1 MQIHYRTV
9 RALFYRLLSCLL
21 LAFGILMWVASV
33 MLVFLYMINT
43 SYQKILYVS
52 LIHLN
57 TVLLNISNI
66 TITEY
71 CQRTVFVI
79 LTKGWLLVNITK
91 VMTIKSCRFKSVKK
105 SLLIK
110 CCKKHAFDI
119 ITFSRSLL
127 YCEIVIVITLS

>member
-1 MQIHYRTV
+1 MS
-9 RALFYRLLSCLL
+9 LLSHRYANVGSFSNFSLSIYDKYLIPGSSLCF
-21 LAFGILMWVASV
+21 AH
-33 MLVFLYMINT
+33 T
-43 SYQKILYVS
+43 SQYR
-52 LIHLN
+52 
-57 TVLLNISNI
+57 VLLNISNI